1 MFISKVSGIGRAN
14 TPSKTNHQNNALNQ
28 SFASRTAQEI
38 SKRMAG
44 KLDVASFT
52 TSELPDL
59 LSLKKTHPGK
69 SIVTMVKPDDRK
81 HRIFFFVNGHLT
93 QINKGGLLN
102 KPQISHLFDPESGR
116 LISHQTNA

>member
-59 LSLKKTHPGK
+59 LLLRKKYPGK
-69 SIVTMVKPDDRK
+69 SIVTMVKPDDKKDRV
-81 HRIFFFVNGHLT
+81 FFFADGRLLQV
-93 QINKGGLLN
+93 NKGSFLD
-102 KPQISHLFDPESGR
+102 KPRLSYSFDPESGR
-116 LISHQTNA
+116 LINHKTIA